1 MGGVPTAARLLGA
14 SLMIAGWVA
23 STVVASADPDE
34 TRGPA
39 PGPGTG
45 ASASPSPAAS
55 PAPAASPP
63 AAAPSPAASPGAPP
77 APAGP
82 KTSIDKDGIYA
93 VGSDIAPGIY
103 SSAGPAGDGACY
115 WKRTGNPDGALIDN
129 AMSKKPQVV
138 QIDPGDK
145 AFKTSG
151 CQPWQLTPDAT
162 VPASVPP
169 AGVQGTLGILNG
181 LLGGNAQR
189 APSASPAPQAP
200 AAAPSS
206 QAPTAAPSSSAPA
219 ASPAS

>member
-1 MGGVPTAARLLGA
+1 MV
-14 SLMIAGWVA
+14 AGWAA

-34 TRGPA
+34 TQGPA
-39 PGPGTG
+39 AGAIAGT
-45 ASASPSPAAS
+45 PA
-55 PAPAASPP
+55 
-63 AAAPSPAASPGAPP
+63 

-82 KTSIDKDGIYA
+82 QKTSIDKDGIYA

-103 SSAGPAGDGACY
+103 SSAGPAGDGTCY
-115 WKRTGNPDGALIDN
+115 WKRTNPDGTIIDN

-151 CQPWQLTPDAT
+151 CQPWQLTPGAALPAT
-162 VPASVPP
+162 APP

-189 APSASPAPQAP
+189 APQAP
-200 AAAPSS
+200 AAPAPP
-206 QAPTAAPSSSAPA
+206 QAAHS
-219 ASPAS
+219 